1 MIRTQIQLTEEQ
13 AKTLKKIATKKHVS
27 IAELIRQGVN
37 NLMRSSGEVT
47 MEERKKRAIAA
58 AGRFRSGK
66 KDISIKH
73 DEYLTEAFRS

>member
-27 IAELIRQGVN
+27 MAEIIRQGVS

-58 AGRFRSGK
+58 AGRFHSGK
-66 KDISIKH
+66 KDISTKH